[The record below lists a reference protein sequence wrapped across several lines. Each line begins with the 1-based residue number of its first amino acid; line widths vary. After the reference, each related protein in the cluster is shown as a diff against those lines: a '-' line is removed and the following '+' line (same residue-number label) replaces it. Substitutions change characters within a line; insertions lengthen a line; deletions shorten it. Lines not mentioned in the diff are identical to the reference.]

1 MLHAHK
7 GWAWNPDP
15 VWAECISDSLRHEK
29 ERERTLK
36 ERGTRSNTLVW
47 IPSAKSGHWE
57 LECIVRGRSPQDV
70 ERLCRS
76 FSTIY
81 SILAHS
87 SLYALALAGSKEE
100 RPPIKLA
107 LAMGGLSEGYQG
119 NSEAMIWNWKVTS
132 CPCPQSPRA
141 ARSLMPLSVPLAGV
155 SQLFFRGSCSVRRC
169 IFGVFVGGGAF
180 RIFSC
185 CSLGPISPRW
195 GFSSCT
201 WLRTAGLVL
210 LPFRCS
216 LKCSDPASQGS
227 PPCSVTLDSSAFLGF
242 AGHFCS
248 VPSLACSFALP

>member
-1 MLHAHK
+1 
-7 GWAWNPDP
+7 
-15 VWAECISDSLRHEK
+15 
-29 ERERTLK
+29 
-36 ERGTRSNTLVW
+36 
-47 IPSAKSGHWE
+47 
-57 LECIVRGRSPQDV
+57 
-70 ERLCRS
+70 
-76 FSTIY
+76 
-81 SILAHS
+81 
-87 SLYALALAGSKEE
+87 
-100 RPPIKLA
+100 
-107 LAMGGLSEGYQG
+107 MGGLSEGYQG

-227 PPCSVTLDSSAFLGF
+227 PPCSVTLDSSAFLSF

-248 VPSLACSFALP
+248 VPSLACSFALPWPFLRACPGSSSFSLHFLARSVVFKHCYA